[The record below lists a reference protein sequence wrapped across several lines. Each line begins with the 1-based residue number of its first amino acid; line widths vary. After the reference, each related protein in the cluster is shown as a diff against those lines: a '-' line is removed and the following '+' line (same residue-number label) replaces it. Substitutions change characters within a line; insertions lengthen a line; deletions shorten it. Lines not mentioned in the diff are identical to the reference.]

1 MSQCPV
7 MTTSA
12 DIPVADNQNSVTAGP
27 RGPVLMQ
34 DFQPAVLGDLDRINA
49 LIDRA
54 VMTWALPERV
64 KRLALPVYHYD
75 RQDLE
80 HLRILVAKDDAV
92 ALVGVAA
99 WEPAEA
105 RDCPQGRRGLLLH
118 GLYVDPDR
126 QGQGLGSRLLAAAAS
141 AAREQGYD
149 GLLVK
154 AQADARGFFRA
165 RGLEPLACEDPDR
178 DYPNRFWLDVADG
191 QRP

>member
-1 MSQCPV
+1 M
-7 MTTSA
+7 
-12 DIPVADNQNSVTAGP
+12 NRNSRSESVDTV
-27 RGPVLMQ
+27 GPVLR
-34 DFQPAVLGDLDRINA
+34 PAVLGDLDRINA
-49 LIDRA
+49 LIGRA

-80 HLRILVAKDDAV
+80 HLCIQVAEEGAA
-92 ALVGVAA
+92 ALIGVAA
-99 WEPAEA
+99 WEPAEI

-126 QGQGLGSRLLAAAAS
+126 QRLGLGSRLLAAAAS
-141 AAREQGYD
+141 AARDQRYD

-154 AQADARGFFRA
+154 AQADAAGFFQA

-178 DYPNRFWLDVADG
+178 GYPNRLWMDLADG

>member
-1 MSQCPV
+1 MNRNISSEPV
-7 MTTSA
+7 DTLGA
-12 DIPVADNQNSVTAGP
+12 
-27 RGPVLMQ
+27 VLR
-34 DFQPAVLGDLDRINA
+34 PAVPGDLDRINV
-49 LIDRA
+49 LIGRA

-75 RQDLE
+75 PQDME
-80 HLRILVAKDDAV
+80 HLCILVAEQGAA
-92 ALVGVAA
+92 ALIAVAA

-126 QGQGLGSRLLAAAAS
+126 QRQGLGSRLLAAAVS
-141 AAREQGYD
+141 AAQAQRYD

-154 AQADARGFFRA
+154 AQADAVGFFLA

-178 DYPNRFWLDVADG
+178 DYANRFWMDLADG

>member
-1 MSQCPV
+1 MSRNSGQE
-7 MTTSA
+7 S
-12 DIPVADNQNSVTAGP
+12 VASLD
-27 RGPVLMQ
+27 PVLR
-34 DFQPAVLGDLDRINA
+34 PAVPGDLDRINA
-49 LIDRA
+49 LIGRA

-64 KRLALPVYHYD
+64 KRLALPVYRYD

-80 HLRILVAKDDAV
+80 HLSILVAEEGSA

-99 WEPAEA
+99 WEPADP
-105 RDCPQGRRGLLLH
+105 RDCPQGRHGLLLH

-126 QGQGLGSRLLAAAAS
+126 QGLGLGSRLLAAAAS
-141 AAREQGYD
+141 AAREQGYE

-154 AQADARGFFRA
+154 AQADAVGFFRA

-178 DYPNRFWLDVADG
+178 DYPNRFWMDLAGG

>member
-1 MSQCPV
+1 
-7 MTTSA
+7 
-12 DIPVADNQNSVTAGP
+12 
-27 RGPVLMQ
+27 
-34 DFQPAVLGDLDRINA
+34 
-49 LIDRA
+49 
-54 VMTWALPERV
+54 MTWALPERV

-80 HLRILVAKDDAV
+80 HLSILVAEDDAV

-105 RDCPQGRRGLLLH
+105 RDCPQGQRWLLLH
-118 GLYVDPDR
+118 GLYVDPDHQR
-126 QGQGLGSRLLAAAAS
+126 LGLGSRLLAAAAN
-141 AAREQGYD
+141 AARDQRYD

-154 AQADARGFFRA
+154 AQADAVGFFRA

-178 DYPNRFWLDVADG
+178 DYQNRLWMDLADG

>member
-1 MSQCPV
+1 M
-7 MTTSA
+7 
-12 DIPVADNQNSVTAGP
+12 NRNSGP
-27 RGPVLMQ
+27 ESIDSLDPVLR
-34 DFQPAVLGDLDRINA
+34 PAVPGDLDQINA
-49 LIDRA
+49 LIGRA

-80 HLRILVAKDDAV
+80 HLRILVAEEGAS
-92 ALVGVAA
+92 ALAGVAA

-105 RDCPQGRRGLLLH
+105 RDCPPGRRWLLLH

-126 QGQGLGSRLLAAAAS
+126 QGLGLGSRLLAAAAD
-141 AAREQGYD
+141 AAREQGCD

-154 AQADARGFFRA
+154 AQADAVGFFRA

-178 DYPNRFWLDVADG
+178 DYPNRFWMDLADG